1 MTDEIITPLG
11 NEKPPTTLTCW
22 LTEADRKM
30 MIKRDEKE
38 RERKRL
44 AKLPKPKPVRSVWKP
59 RTKRSWYVCSSKK
72 RIGFINSFY
81 YSRKRRPMKK
91 FSYDMPDNTLSAF
104 ARSIM
109 GITRHE

>member
-1 MTDEIITPLG
+1 MTGEIITPLG

-44 AKLPKPKPVRSVWKP
+44 AKLPKPKPVGTHGPHGPWAHM
-59 RTKRSWYVCSSKK
+59 T
-72 RIGFINSFY
+72 I
-81 YSRKRRPMKK
+81 
-91 FSYDMPDNTLSAF
+91 
-104 ARSIM
+104 
-109 GITRHE
+109 

>member
-44 AKLPKPKPVRSVWKP
+44 AKLPKPKPVGMVWKP
-59 RTKRSWYVCSSKK
+59 RIKRS
-72 RIGFINSFY
+72 GFAGKLGYGFAKH

-91 FSYDMPDNTLSAF
+91 HHPLCISSTCAF
-104 ARSIM
+104 GGIM

>member
-30 MIKRDEKE
+30 MKFRDEKE

-59 RTKRSWYVCSSKK
+59 RKK

-81 YSRKRRPMKK
+81 SSRKRRPMKK
-91 FSYDMPDNTLSAF
+91 HYPTNTLSAF
-104 ARSIM
+104 ALGSIM